1 MSAVALRSVKSAAPA
16 GRADERSVG
25 GGGARAAARPVRV
38 ALLGCGTVGSRVA
51 RALADHRDRLART
64 QGVDLALVKVLVRDR
79 VRSRPGIGS
88 PHVMTDRFEDVLA
101 AEPDVVIELLGG
113 VEPAGAW
120 IGRCLDAGIAVVT
133 ANKCVVAARGEDLRR
148 RAGRTGSAFCHEAAV
163 CAAVPVLAA
172 LRHLEGDSIES
183 IQGVVNG
190 STNYIL
196 SRMSEKGLS
205 LADALT
211 EARLRGLVEPDPS
224 ADLSGRDAAE
234 KLCIL
239 AGSIGV
245 PGVRPESIERE
256 GIERL
261 AASDLLAAR
270 RHGYAIKLVAE
281 IDRGEHGDLLR
292 VGPTLVPRSHR
303 LASVDLESNGV
314 VVNTVLGGE
323 LFLSGP
329 GAGPEPTASAVLG
342 DLLRAIRGDRGLS
355 LVGAEN
361 REPVQAHSSAPR
373 DARQRRWY
381 VRASLGERA
390 GRACPS
396 AVLQCF
402 REAGVGVKD
411 LESNASEVR
420 VFTSDATQ
428 AAVAD
433 VCRRVRELTH
443 ADPLALPA
451 LACRASAAIPQVE
464 VTNLP
469 IEAARRSA

>member
-1 MSAVALRSVKSAAPA
+1 MSAVAVRSVKSSAPP
-16 GRADERSVG
+16 GRADERS
-25 GGGARAAARPVRV
+25 AARPVRV

-51 RALADHRDRLART
+51 RALAEHRDRLART

-88 PHVMTDRFEDVLA
+88 PHVLTDRFEDVLA

-113 VEPAGAW
+113 VEPAAAW

-133 ANKCVVAARGEDLRR
+133 ANKSVVAAHGADLRR

-205 LADALT
+205 LADALA

-256 GIERL
+256 GIERI

-281 IDRGEHGDLLR
+281 IDRSEHGDLLR

-303 LASVDLESNGV
+303 LAAVDLESNGV

-323 LFLSGP
+323 LFLSGA

-342 DLLRAIRGDRGLS
+342 DLLRAIRGERGLS
-355 LVGAEN
+355 LVGAET
-361 REPVQAHSSAPR
+361 RESVQWDSSIPR
-373 DARQRRWY
+373 DARRDTRERRWY
-381 VRASLGERA
+381 VRASLGTGA
-390 GRACPS
+390 GRARPS

-411 LESNASEVR
+411 LESTASEVR
-420 VFTSDATQ
+420 VFTCDATQ
-428 AAVAD
+428 VDVAD
-433 VCRRVRELTH
+433 VCRRVREFTH
-443 ADPLALPA
+443 ADPLAVPA
-451 LACRASAAIPQVE
+451 LASRASAAIPQVE
-464 VTNLP
+464 VMNP
-469 IEAARRSA
+469 PAEAARRSA